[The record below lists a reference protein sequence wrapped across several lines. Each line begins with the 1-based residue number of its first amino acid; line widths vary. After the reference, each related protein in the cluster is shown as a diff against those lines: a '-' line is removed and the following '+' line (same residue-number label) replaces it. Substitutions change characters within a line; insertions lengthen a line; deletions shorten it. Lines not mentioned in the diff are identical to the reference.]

1 MSTLLC
7 TEEEKQAELNLRSQ
21 VITKALKDA
30 GWRFDASA
38 GVYRRGDVRVYVQA
52 GSQHIQRILRLDIQ
66 AYAQYLVKTVN
77 TVADIV
83 HDSLAVEVSETLA
96 QLHAAIERAES
107 ALLQAA

>member
-7 TEEEKQAELNLRSQ
+7 TEEQKQAELNLRSQ

-30 GWRFDASA
+30 GWRFDAAA
-38 GVYRRGDVRVYVQA
+38 GVYRRGDVRVYVQT

-83 HDSLAVEVSETLA
+83 HDSLAVEVSETLE